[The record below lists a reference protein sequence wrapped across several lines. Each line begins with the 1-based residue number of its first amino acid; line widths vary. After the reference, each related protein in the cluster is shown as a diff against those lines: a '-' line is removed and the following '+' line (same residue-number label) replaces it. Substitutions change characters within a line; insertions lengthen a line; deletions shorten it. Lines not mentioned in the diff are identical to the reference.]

1 MTLLKRLFWGGLAL
15 ALTTAARADSVTYGT
30 IADAAKNNEDLSR
43 QALIAVFGQVV
54 ADPFQASEMTVMGA
68 LFALMNGVLAC
79 IALFWFLTITLKHV
93 TTSGA
98 QGQVFGSGRSY
109 MYPVMTLAGFI
120 SIVPTGS
127 GWSIA
132 QLTMLWAASIMGIG
146 SANLLTNKGAEMIG
160 NGYSLITQPTAAST
174 RTASRTIFE
183 TMLCRNAI
191 NARQSEMENYFT
203 QQMMEI
209 EPSKDNRGYTITNG
223 NSVCGTVGVPV
234 MTRSS
239 SWNNKFDIASGI
251 DVTSIQDAQLR
262 AMDTMVQ
269 TLDTAAGNF
278 VNAYLNDRI
287 SGEVSLPDAETA
299 IQNAAAAYEN
309 SINRA
314 INSLNV
320 NENSMQSKLISQL
333 KSYGWVALG
342 SWYHTFATA
351 NEKTAAVAQQ
361 SPVTTGFNGKGDSG
375 QLDTYNAVMAAYT
388 QQLQNSSYTP
398 TIGTKAI
405 GDDLTVVDSKDP
417 NNLLKDLYQGS
428 FESSANYIALSF
440 NENQDNNQTNPLLR
454 MKNVGDYT
462 LGGAQVA
469 FANYI
474 GAKIGVAWVTGTL
487 FGRVV
492 NTVTGAGD
500 VAKNAL
506 EAIQAPFYFILFI
519 LISIGF
525 SLSIFLPF
533 IPFIYWIAAVTN
545 WFVSVLIGC
554 TAGPLWAATH
564 IGTEA
569 DKGSRSAY
577 GYVFLIDMMIRPSLM
592 VFGFFFASLGVVAV
606 GTILNLLFAAA
617 IANVQVDSITG
628 LISFVGI
635 LMIYA
640 RICTTLVTR
649 LFGLQVTMPDY
660 VISFLGGRE
669 AANVMGGMVESV
681 KGMFAGFGRGAGNI
695 SKAKQIESKQSNPDS
710 KTDGI
715 S

>member
-54 ADPFQASEMTVMGA
+54 ADPFHASEMTVMGA

-191 NARQSEMENYFT
+191 NVRQSEMENYFT

-269 TLDTAAGNF
+269 TLDTVAGNF

-299 IQNAAAAYEN
+299 I
-309 SINRA
+309 
-314 INSLNV
+314 
-320 NENSMQSKLISQL
+320 
-333 KSYGWVALG
+333 
-342 SWYHTFATA
+342 
-351 NEKTAAVAQQ
+351 
-361 SPVTTGFNGKGDSG
+361 
-375 QLDTYNAVMAAYT
+375 
-388 QQLQNSSYTP
+388 
-398 TIGTKAI
+398 
-405 GDDLTVVDSKDP
+405 
-417 NNLLKDLYQGS
+417 
-428 FESSANYIALSF
+428 
-440 NENQDNNQTNPLLR
+440 
-454 MKNVGDYT
+454 
-462 LGGAQVA
+462 
-469 FANYI
+469 
-474 GAKIGVAWVTGTL
+474 
-487 FGRVV
+487 
-492 NTVTGAGD
+492 
-500 VAKNAL
+500 
-506 EAIQAPFYFILFI
+506 
-519 LISIGF
+519 
-525 SLSIFLPF
+525 
-533 IPFIYWIAAVTN
+533 
-545 WFVSVLIGC
+545 
-554 TAGPLWAATH
+554 
-564 IGTEA
+564 
-569 DKGSRSAY
+569 
-577 GYVFLIDMMIRPSLM
+577 
-592 VFGFFFASLGVVAV
+592 
-606 GTILNLLFAAA
+606 
-617 IANVQVDSITG
+617 
-628 LISFVGI
+628 
-635 LMIYA
+635 
-640 RICTTLVTR
+640 
-649 LFGLQVTMPDY
+649 
-660 VISFLGGRE
+660 
-669 AANVMGGMVESV
+669 
-681 KGMFAGFGRGAGNI
+681 
-695 SKAKQIESKQSNPDS
+695 
-710 KTDGI
+710 
-715 S
+715 

>member
-191 NARQSEMENYFT
+191 NVRQSEMENYFT

-278 VNAYLNDRI
+278 VNAYLNGRI

-299 IQNAAAAYEN
+299 IQNAAEAYEN

-320 NENSMQSKLISQL
+320 NENSMQSKLINQL

-388 QQLQNSSYTP
+388 QQLQNSTYSP
-398 TIGTKAI
+398 PLGTMTSGVEINA
-405 GDDLTVVDSKDP
+405 GDSQDP
-417 NNLLKDLYQGS
+417 NSLLKTYMQGS
-428 FESSANYIALSF
+428 LESTAYKIAALWS
-440 NENQDNNQTNPLLR
+440 EDDINNQSNPLLK
-454 MKNVGDYT
+454 MKSVGDYT
-462 LGGAQVA
+462 LGAVQA
-469 FANYI
+469 TFASYI
-474 GAKIGVAWVTGTL
+474 LAKVGVAWGTGNF
-487 FGRVV
+487 FGRAI
-492 NTVTGAGD
+492 NTITGAGD
-500 VAKNAL
+500 VAKNVL
-506 EAIQAPFYFILFI
+506 EAIQGPLYFLLFI
-519 LISIGF
+519 LLSVGF

-533 IPFIYWIAAVTN
+533 IPFIYWMGAITN

-554 TAGPLWAATH
+554 AAGPLWAATH

-606 GTILNLLFAAA
+606 GTILNYLFAAA
-617 IANVQVDSITG
+617 IANVQADSITG
-628 LISFVGI
+628 VISLIGI

-669 AANVMGGMVESV
+669 AANVMGGMVDSV
-681 KGMFAGFGRGAGNI
+681 KGMFAGFGRGAGSI
-695 SKAKQIESKQSNPDS
+695 SKPKQIESKSPSPDTN
-710 KTDGI
+710 KDGV